1 MTEIQEQ
8 SPSENEAAPHKVQ
21 QFVARLVG
29 SWIFWLLF
37 VLLGV
42 GLPIARTLTMDMPAR
57 VPVVEKAGN
66 FRLVNQYGQAYG
78 SAELKGKVWVAAM
91 MCTECPYA
99 SAEFT
104 TRLTK
109 VQHRSRGLADQFRL
123 VSFSMDPVSDT
134 PAVLLKHAEERKTSR
149 GRWFFLT
156 GPPELVKQAIAQTFG
171 REAPRQ
177 KRGEAAMKGFNSA
190 KSYIIA
196 LIDQRMRVRG
206 YYDSRDDASI
216 DELMRDIGLVV
227 NLSEK

>member
-1 MTEIQEQ
+1 MTEIQEK

-21 QFVARLVG
+21 QIVSRLVG
-29 SWIFWLLF
+29 SWIFWVLF

-123 VSFSMDPVSDT
+123 VSFSMDPESDT
-134 PAVLLKHAEERKTSR
+134 PTVLLKHAEEHNQPGSLGFSDRTDRVGETSHR
-149 GRWFFLT
+149 SNFW
-156 GPPELVKQAIAQTFG
+156 A
-171 REAPRQ
+171 
-177 KRGEAAMKGFNSA
+177 
-190 KSYIIA
+190 
-196 LIDQRMRVRG
+196 
-206 YYDSRDDASI
+206 
-216 DELMRDIGLVV
+216 
-227 NLSEK
+227 